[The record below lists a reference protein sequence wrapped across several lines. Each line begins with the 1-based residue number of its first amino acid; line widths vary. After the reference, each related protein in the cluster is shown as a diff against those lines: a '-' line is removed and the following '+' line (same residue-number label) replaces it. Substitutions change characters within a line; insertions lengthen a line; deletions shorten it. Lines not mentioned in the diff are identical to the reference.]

1 MLQLRSHSID
11 LVLSNQSL
19 KRDAESAHQS
29 HLLNEQPVSLVS
41 RLSKGQKPFRF
52 PEDFR
57 KTAVLL
63 PSLESDIRSAFDLI
77 LDQAGVRPII
87 AAEVDDMAMLRV
99 LALRIKA
106 VALVPRVVVQDEL
119 RSGVLV
125 ERFCLRLDSGTLYAI
140 TPTRTFP
147 NLLVKELI
155 EHARPFR

>member
-1 MLQLRSHSID
+1 M
-11 LVLSNQSL
+11 
-19 KRDAESAHQS
+19 
-29 HLLNEQPVSLVS
+29 
-41 RLSKGQKPFRF
+41 
-52 PEDFR
+52 
-57 KTAVLL
+57 L

-125 ERFCLRLDSGTLYAI
+125 ERYRLDSNRESFYAI

-155 EHARPFR
+155 AHARPFR